1 MGHRLV
7 VFGAAE
13 EIREMTGHKRSDE
26 EEAEEEQFMS
36 RLRAM
41 FPEAEFNTLWAD
53 GKSMTMEQAIQLA
66 LG

>member
-1 MGHRLV
+1 MRHRLV

-13 EIREMTGHKRSDE
+13 AIREMTGHKRSDE

-41 FPEAEFNTLWAD
+41 LPEAEFNTLWAD
-53 GKSMTMEQAIQLA
+53 GKSMTMEQANQMA